1 MFSIDGKEIVGLYLY
16 LQKEDQRL
24 DPILNRLFNRIKND
38 LYNRLS
44 IEQLENLKEL
54 YQNGFDAFDG

>member
-1 MFSIDGKEIVGLYLY
+1 MFLIDGKEIVGLYLY

-24 DPILNRLFNRIKND
+24 DPILNRLFNRIEDD

-54 YQNGFDAFDG
+54 YNNGFDAFDG

>member
-24 DPILNRLFNRIKND
+24 DPILNRLFNRIEDD
-38 LYNRLS
+38 LFNRLS
-44 IEQLENLKEL
+44 IEQLENLEQL
-54 YQNGFDAFDG
+54 YEKGFDAYDG